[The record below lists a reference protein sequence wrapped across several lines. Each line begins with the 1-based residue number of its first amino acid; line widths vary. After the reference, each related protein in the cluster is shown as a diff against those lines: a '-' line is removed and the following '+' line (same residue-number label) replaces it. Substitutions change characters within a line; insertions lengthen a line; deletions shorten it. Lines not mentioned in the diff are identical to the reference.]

1 MNKDE
6 IIRLAGEAGLAVH
19 ESAAEGMPITEQLQ
33 RFAELVGAQEREAC
47 ARACD
52 LIEESHNRTAAGYW
66 DFYLPT
72 DCEDA
77 ASRGAGECARAIRG
91 LRSRA
96 SGGRSVAGAATQ
108 LACDA

>member
-6 IIRLAGEAGLAVH
+6 IVRLAGEAGFVVDREAT
-19 ESAAEGMPITEQLQ
+19 ESAVVMERLL
-33 RFAELVGAQEREAC
+33 RFADLVRGQEREAC

-52 LIEESHNRTAAGYW
+52 GIEESHNRTAAGYW

-77 ASRGAGECARAIRG
+77 ASRGAAECARAIRS
-91 LRSRA
+91 LRGRLP
-96 SGGRSVAGAATQ
+96 GGRTTAEAGAGE
-108 LACDA
+108 ACDA